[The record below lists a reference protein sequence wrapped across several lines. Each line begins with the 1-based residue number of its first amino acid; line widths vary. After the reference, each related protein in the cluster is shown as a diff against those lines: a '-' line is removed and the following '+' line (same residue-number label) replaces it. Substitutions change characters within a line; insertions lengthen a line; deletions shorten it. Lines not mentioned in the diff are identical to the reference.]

1 MDPVK
6 PDPATTDPAPAT
18 PQPAAAAER
27 PVIATGPDAAAGAPV
42 GAVGSD
48 ADGPPVAG
56 RGSDVTAAE
65 PPAAAMRSD
74 AAAAEPA
81 VPSPVAVAEP
91 GADGDKTPAAEG
103 EQLGQRAERSPRDM
117 AMSLAVLL
125 VPIALVL
132 IFYRV
137 VLSGDAP
144 VTVDTAATIQ
154 EAQAAKL
161 FTIAVPK
168 PGDDWH
174 ASSATWQK
182 TAAGGTLRIGYVDPD
197 KDPIQLIESNV
208 DSQTLA
214 RTELTS
220 AAAQT
225 GRYQAGD
232 RTWRLY
238 TGRPGEQALVLFDPD
253 RTIIIVGRTKA
264 ENLETLAS
272 ALS

>member
-1 MDPVK
+1 MVNTGCDSSSPISQDEWVEPVK
-6 PDPATTDPAPAT
+6 P
-18 PQPAAAAER
+18 
-27 PVIATGPDAAAGAPV
+27 
-42 GAVGSD
+42 
-48 ADGPPVAG
+48 
-56 RGSDVTAAE
+56 
-65 PPAAAMRSD
+65 
-74 AAAAEPA
+74 EPA
-81 VPSPVAVAEP
+81 VDPTAEAAPSP
-91 GADGDKTPAAEG
+91 AAGSGG
-103 EQLGQRAERSPRDM
+103 EQLGRRGERSPRDM

-144 VTVDTAATIQ
+144 VSIDTAPTIQ

-168 PGDDWH
+168 LGDDWH

-214 RTELTS
+214 RTELTG

-225 GRYQAGD
+225 GRYQTGG
-232 RTWRLY
+232 RTWSLY
-238 TGRPGEQALVLFDPD
+238 AGRPGEQALVLFDQD
-253 RTIIIVGRTKA
+253 RTIIIVGRTKV
-264 ENLETLAS
+264 ENLQTLAS
-272 ALS
+272 SLS